1 MDSVACNIS
10 RTSVP
15 RPIFIYF
22 VPMRILQEK
31 KVNVKNSSNVMN
43 LMHFWNMFGLNNRI
57 SNYLK
62 DS

>member
-1 MDSVACNIS
+1 MDSLACNIS

-15 RPIFIYF
+15 SPIFIYL
-22 VPMRILQEK
+22 VPVRILQEK
-31 KVNVKNSSNVMN
+31 KVNVKNSYKM
-43 LMHFWNMFGLNNRI
+43 LEFFWNMFVLKNRI

>member
-31 KVNVKNSSNVMN
+31 KVNVKNVYRILQLEDNV
-43 LMHFWNMFGLNNRI
+43 FFVRI
-57 SNYLK
+57 E
-62 DS
+62 